1 MLVEKRQ
8 QMILKMLEERN
19 SVTVNEIKDSLG
31 ISESTIRRDLTMLDK
46 ENKLIKVFGGAIAVN
61 SNYTAKELSVSQK
74 LRVNEKEKRQIAR
87 KAAELIKPTDFVY
100 LDAGTTTGYMIEY
113 KLKRSNICYK
123 CSCTRKK
130 TCCIGISCNTCWR

>member
-61 SNYTAKELSVSQK
+61 SNYKIGRASCRE
-74 LRVNEKEKRQIAR
+74 RV
-87 KAAELIKPTDFVY
+87 
-100 LDAGTTTGYMIEY
+100 
-113 KLKRSNICYK
+113 
-123 CSCTRKK
+123 
-130 TCCIGISCNTCWR
+130 

>member
-8 QMILKMLEERN
+8 QMILKMLEERK

-31 ISESTIRRDLTMLDK
+31 ISESTIMRDLTMLDK

-87 KAAELIKPTDFVY
+87 KAAEL
-100 LDAGTTTGYMIEY
+100 
-113 KLKRSNICYK
+113 
-123 CSCTRKK
+123 
-130 TCCIGISCNTCWR
+130 

>member
-8 QMILKMLEERN
+8 QMILKMLEERK
-19 SVTVNEIKDSLG
+19 SITVSEIKDSLG

-74 LRVNEKEKRQIAR
+74 LRVNEKRR
-87 KAAELIKPTDFVY
+87 D
-100 LDAGTTTGYMIEY
+100 
-113 KLKRSNICYK
+113 R
-123 CSCTRKK
+123 
-130 TCCIGISCNTCWR
+130 